1 MEVEYYQEV
10 KGKVYAFRFG
20 KWEQEVI
27 AKSLVP
33 EIKKRE
39 RQIEKIKNDPNNE
52 GQVTY
57 QVKIEEIDW
66 EITCLRRII
75 DFMKSTK

>member
-1 MEVEYYQEV
+1 MDVEYSQEV
-10 KGKVYAFRFG
+10 NGKVYAFRFG

-27 AKSLVP
+27 AKALEP

-39 RQIEKIKNDPNNE
+39 RQIEKIRNDPNNE

-57 QVKIEEIDW
+57 QVKIEDIDW
-66 EITCLRRII
+66 EITCLKRII
-75 DFMKSTK
+75 DFMSNTK